1 MSVVESQ
8 RKDAVMPS
16 ITKSFEL
23 AKYTISICS
32 NEKVFPKRYR
42 WCLTDTIVKTAVHIS
57 NYLVMAN
64 SVYVNSQD
72 MYRLRVKYQVM
83 AMALSKSLLSNMQL
97 AKEVFGIDD
106 DRMRYWTGLVYEVEN
121 LISTCRKNEAV
132 RYCAFK

>member
-8 RKDAVMPS
+8 RKDTVMPS

-23 AKYTISICS
+23 AKYTIHICS

-42 WCLTDTIVKTAVHIS
+42 WCLTDIIVKSAIQIS

-64 SVYVNSQD
+64 SIYVNSQD
-72 MYRLRVKYQVM
+72 TYRLRLKYQNI

-97 AKEVFGIDD
+97 AKEVFGIDG

-132 RYCAFK
+132 RYSAFK

>member
-8 RKDAVMPS
+8 RKDTVMPS

-23 AKYTISICS
+23 AKYTIHICS

-42 WCLTDTIVKTAVHIS
+42 WCLTDNIVKTAVNIH
-57 NYLVMAN
+57 NYLIMAN
-64 SVYVNSQD
+64 SIFVNSKD

-83 AMALSKSLLSNMQL
+83 AMALAKSLLGNMQL
-97 AKEVFGIDD
+97 SKEIFGIEE
-106 DRMRYWTGLVYEVEN
+106 DRMRYWTGLVYEIEN

-132 RYCAFK
+132 RYSEFK